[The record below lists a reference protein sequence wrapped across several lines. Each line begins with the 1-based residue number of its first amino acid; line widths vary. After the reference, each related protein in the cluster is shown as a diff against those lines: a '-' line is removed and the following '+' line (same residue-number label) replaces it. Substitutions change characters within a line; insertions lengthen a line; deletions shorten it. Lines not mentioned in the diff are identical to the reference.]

1 MAKELLSV
9 TQLEVGF
16 DTDNGLA
23 RVLDNVNFEIMPG
36 EIVGLVGES
45 GCGKTTLARA
55 ILGVLPRN
63 SARISSG
70 SIQFEG
76 KDLLKLSSAELAT
89 NIRGKL
95 ITFIPQDPL
104 SSFNPVFTIGAQMM
118 ELMKWKSPDRPPIK
132 MFMRYDKARK
142 ASDRTRIL
150 DLLQTVQLPDP
161 EGILRKYPHEVSGGQ
176 RQRLMIA
183 MALLP
188 EPRMIIAD
196 EPTTALDVTIQAQIL
211 ELIKTLTKER
221 NLAVILITHD
231 MGVISE
237 TTNRVAVMKNGDL
250 VEIGPTKEI
259 LTKPKEIYTKALVSS
274 VPPTNKKIDRF
285 KIIEK
290 ENKTQG
296 ETNIKILNR
305 WTKKEIID
313 QDLVKVKNLSK
324 TFDDNFFTESTKNS
338 VMAVD
343 DVSFNIKEGESFGLV
358 GESGSGKS
366 TIAKMIVN
374 LYSPSAG
381 DIDFDNVCITK
392 IKSNKEMMKFRK
404 QIQMIFQDPYSSLN
418 GRLKVRDIVS
428 EPIKLHN
435 PLISKNDLDSY
446 VFDLLE
452 SVELTQNSADR
463 YPHEFSGGQR
473 QRISIAR
480 ALATQPRLLVCDEPT
495 SALDVSIQA
504 QILNLLK
511 DLQEQLN
518 LTILFISHDLPV
530 VRQMCDR
537 IGVLR
542 DGKLCEISDT
552 EDLFLKP
559 QHDYTKELLHLMPKI
574 ESIYN

>member
-1 MAKELLSV
+1 MSFLKINNLSV
-9 TQLEVGF
+9 NYKMRKETLYAVKNINI
-16 DTDNGLA
+16 D
-23 RVLDNVNFEIMPG
+23 VKKG
-36 EIVGLVGES
+36 EILGLVGES
-45 GCGKTTLARA
+45 GSGKSTLGNAIINLIDEPGKISNGEVILDGVNIHGKPEDILKYRGKKIGLIFQDPQTSLNPLLTIGEQLVETIQTHLKLNLDESKNRA
-55 ILGVLPRN
+55 I
-63 SARISSG
+63 S
-70 SIQFEG
+70 
-76 KDLLKLSSAELAT
+76 LLKEVGIKEAE
-89 NIRGKL
+89 NR
-95 ITFIPQDPL
+95 FD
-104 SSFNPVFTIGAQMM
+104 N
-118 ELMKWKSPDRPPIK
+118 
-132 MFMRYDKARK
+132 
-142 ASDRTRIL
+142 
-150 DLLQTVQLPDP
+150 
-161 EGILRKYPHEVSGGQ
+161 YPHQFSGGM
-176 RQRLMIA
+176 RQRVVISL
-183 MALLP
+183 ALCCEP
-188 EPRMIIAD
+188 ELLIAD
-196 EPTTALDVTIQAQIL
+196 EPTTALDVSIQSQIL

-237 TTNRVAVMKNGDL
+237 TADRVAVMKDGNL
-250 VEIGPTKEI
+250 VEIGLTREI
-259 LTKPKEIYTKALVSS
+259 LTNPKAIYTKSLISS
-274 VPPTNKKIDRF
+274 VPPTNKKISRF

-290 ENKTQG
+290 EKNN
-296 ETNIKILNR
+296 EREVNIKILNR
-305 WTKKEIID
+305 WNKKKIVS
-313 QDLVKVKNLSK
+313 QDLIKIKNLKK
-324 TFDDNFFTESTKNS
+324 TFQDGIFNETSKNT

-366 TIAKMIVN
+366 TIAKIIVN
-374 LYSPSAG
+374 LFKPSSG
-381 DIDFDNVCITK
+381 EIFFDNVCVTK
-392 IKSNKEMMKFRK
+392 IKKNKEMMNFRK

-418 GRLKVRDIVS
+418 GRLKVRDIIA

-435 PLISKNDLDSY
+435 SSITNKDLDDY
-446 VFDLLE
+446 IDDLLE
-452 SVELTQNSADR
+452 SVELSKKSANR

-542 DGKLCEISDT
+542 NGKLCEVSPT
-552 EDLFLKP
+552 EELFLKP
-559 QHDYTKELLHLMPKI
+559 KHEYSKELLHLMPKI